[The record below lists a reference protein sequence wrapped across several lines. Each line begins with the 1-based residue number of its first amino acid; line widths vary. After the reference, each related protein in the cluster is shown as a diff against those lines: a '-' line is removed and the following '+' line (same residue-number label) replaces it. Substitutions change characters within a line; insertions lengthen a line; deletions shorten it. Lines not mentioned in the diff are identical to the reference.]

1 MPAGGVPATN
11 TPTTMKSSEA
21 TADRRGYGM
30 THKQIGAAVRKA
42 RGQRSIREVAGAAGL
57 SRHQVTGIEAGTK
70 AYTVL
75 SLLALCKAVGLRLSL
90 HAKGSE
96 AHSTKGATGSGD
108 VRG

>member
-1 MPAGGVPATN
+1 
-11 TPTTMKSSEA
+11 
-21 TADRRGYGM
+21 M
-30 THKQIGAAVRKA
+30 TSKQIGAAMRKA
-42 RGQRSIREVAGAAGL
+42 RGQRSISEVAEAAGL
-57 SRHQVTGIEAGTK
+57 QRHQVTGIEQGTK

-96 AHSTKGATGSGD
+96 AAFSKGATGSED